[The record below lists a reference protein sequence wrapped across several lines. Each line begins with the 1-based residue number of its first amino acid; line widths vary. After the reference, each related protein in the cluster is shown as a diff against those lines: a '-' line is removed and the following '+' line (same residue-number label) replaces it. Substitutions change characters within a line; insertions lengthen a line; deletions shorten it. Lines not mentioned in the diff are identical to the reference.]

1 MEASLEV
8 SRPGVGWLHRAQP
21 TQPAAGEA
29 GGDECPGIND
39 PHARTIVA
47 RGLATLFMALRVS
60 TISGA
65 CSAIQGQ
72 S

>member
-1 MEASLEV
+1 MEEDLAGIVVGQIFDLALEQGPLSLHMAQ
-8 SRPGVGWLHRAQP
+8 SCSIAWL
-21 TQPAAGEA
+21 
-29 GGDECPGIND
+29 
-39 PHARTIVA
+39 HARTIVA
-47 RGLATLFMALRVS
+47 RLLATPFMALRVS